1 MWVENGKGDHMT
13 TIQFDEKGLIPAIVQ
28 DHQTRKLLM
37 VAYMNRESLTK
48 TLESREAWFYSRS
61 RENLWHKGE
70 TSGNFLIVKSIKLD
84 CDGDT
89 LLLEVDPKGPAC
101 HTGQDS
107 CFNTDLSDL
116 DNCNFIG
123 ADTDRNVFTDL
134 FSIIEDR
141 KLNPKNGSYT
151 NKLFD
156 EGVSRI
162 AQKVVEEAGETAIAG
177 VTGQKEGLASEISDL
192 IYHVFVL
199 ISANDMSLE
208 QVFAELSERRE
219 SGN

>member
-1 MWVENGKGDHMT
+1 MT
-13 TIQFDEKGLIPAIVQ
+13 TIQFDEKGLIPAVVQ
-28 DHQTRKLLM
+28 DHQTSKLLM
-37 VAYMNRESLTK
+37 VAHMNRESLTK

-89 LLLEVDPKGPAC
+89 LLLEVDAKGPAC
-101 HTGQDS
+101 HTGEDS
-107 CFNTDLSDL
+107 CFNTELSDL
-116 DNCNFIG
+116 GNCNFIG
-123 ADTDRNVFTDL
+123 ADTNRNVFMDL

-141 KLNPKNGSYT
+141 KLNPKKASYT

-177 VTGQKEGLASEISDL
+177 VTGQKEELASEISDL

-199 ISANDMSLE
+199 ISANNMSLE
-208 QVFAELSERRE
+208 QVFQELSTRRE
-219 SGN
+219 SGK

>member
-13 TIQFDEKGLIPAIVQ
+13 TIQFDEKGLIPAVVQ

-123 ADTDRNVFTDL
+123 ADTDWNVFIEL
-134 FSIIEDR
+134 FSIIEDS

-156 EGVSRI
+156 EGVNRI

>member
-1 MWVENGKGDHMT
+1 VWVENGKGDHMT
-13 TIQFDEKGLIPAIVQ
+13 TIQFDEKGLIPAVVQ

>member
-13 TIQFDEKGLIPAIVQ
+13 TIQFDEKGLIPAVVQ

-70 TSGNFLIVKSIKLD
+70 TSGNFLTVKSIKLD

-123 ADTDRNVFTDL
+123 ADTDLNVFMDL

-208 QVFAELSERRE
+208 QVFAELSQRRE

>member
-1 MWVENGKGDHMT
+1 MS
-13 TIQFDEKGLIPAIVQ
+13 TIQFDEKGLIPAVVQ

-37 VAYMNRESLTK
+37 VAYMNRESLAK
-48 TLESREAWFYSRS
+48 TLESKEAWFYSRS

-70 TSGNFLIVKSIKLD
+70 TSGNSLIVRSIKLD

-101 HTGQDS
+101 HTGEES

-123 ADTDRNVFTDL
+123 ADTDRNVFRDL

-141 KLNPKNGSYT
+141 KLNPKSASYT
-151 NKLFD
+151 NKLFN
-156 EGVSRI
+156 EGVNRI

-177 VTGQKEGLASEISDL
+177 VTGQKEELASEISDL

-208 QVFAELSERRE
+208 QVFAELSQRRE

>member
-1 MWVENGKGDHMT
+1 MT
-13 TIQFDEKGLIPAIVQ
+13 TIQFDEKGLIPAVVQ

-116 DNCNFIG
+116 DNCNFKS
-123 ADTDRNVFTDL
+123 ADTDLNVFTDL

-151 NKLFD
+151 NKLFN

-177 VTGQKEGLASEISDL
+177 VTGQKEELASEISDL

-199 ISANDMSLE
+199 ISANDMSLA
-208 QVFAELSERRE
+208 QVFAELSTRRE

>member
-1 MWVENGKGDHMT
+1 MS
-13 TIQFDEKGLIPAIVQ
+13 TIQFDEKGLIPAVVQ

-37 VAYMNRESLTK
+37 VAYMNRESLAK
-48 TLESREAWFYSRS
+48 TLESKEAWFYSRS

-70 TSGNFLIVKSIKLD
+70 TSGNFLIVRSIKLD

-101 HTGQDS
+101 HTGAES

-116 DNCNFIG
+116 NNCNFIG
-123 ADTDRNVFTDL
+123 ADTDLNVFRDL

-141 KLNPKNGSYT
+141 KLNPKNASYT

-156 EGVSRI
+156 EGVNRI

-177 VTGQKEGLASEISDL
+177 VTGQKEELASEISDL

-199 ISANDMSLE
+199 ISANNMSLE
-208 QVFAELSERRE
+208 QVFAELSKRRE

>member
-1 MWVENGKGDHMT
+1 MT
-13 TIQFDEKGLIPAIVQ
+13 TIQFDEKGLIPAVVQ

>member
-13 TIQFDEKGLIPAIVQ
+13 TIQFDEKGLIPAVVQ

>member
-13 TIQFDEKGLIPAIVQ
+13 TIQFDEKGLIPAVVQ

-37 VAYMNRESLTK
+37 LAYMNRESLTK

-89 LLLEVDPKGPAC
+89 LLLEVDAKGPAC
-101 HTGQDS
+101 HTGEDS
-107 CFNTDLSDL
+107 CFNTELSDL
-116 DNCNFIG
+116 GNCNFIG
-123 ADTDRNVFTDL
+123 ADTNRNVFMDL

-141 KLNPKNGSYT
+141 KLNPKNASYT

-177 VTGQKEGLASEISDL
+177 VTGQKEELASEISDL

-199 ISANDMSLE
+199 ISANNMSLE
-208 QVFAELSERRE
+208 QVFQELSTRRE
-219 SGN
+219 SGK

>member
-1 MWVENGKGDHMT
+1 MWNENGKGDYMS
-13 TIQFDEKGLIPAIVQ
+13 TIQFDEKGLIPAVVQ

-37 VAYMNRESLTK
+37 VAYMNRESLAK
-48 TLESREAWFYSRS
+48 TLESKEAWFYSRS

-70 TSGNFLIVKSIKLD
+70 TSGNFLIVRSIKLD

-101 HTGQDS
+101 HTGAES

-123 ADTDRNVFTDL
+123 ADTDLNVFRDL

-141 KLNPKNGSYT
+141 KLNPKNASYT

-156 EGVSRI
+156 EGVNRI

-177 VTGQKEGLASEISDL
+177 VTGQKEELASEISDL

-199 ISANDMSLE
+199 ISANNMSLE
-208 QVFAELSERRE
+208 QVFAELSKRRE

>member
-1 MWVENGKGDHMT
+1 MT
-13 TIQFDEKGLIPAIVQ
+13 TIQFDEKGLIPAVVQ
-28 DHQTRKLLM
+28 DHQTSKLLM

-116 DNCNFIG
+116 DNCNFKS
-123 ADTDRNVFTDL
+123 ADTDLNVFMDL

-151 NKLFD
+151 NKLFN

-177 VTGQKEGLASEISDL
+177 VTG
-192 IYHVFVL
+192 
-199 ISANDMSLE
+199 
-208 QVFAELSERRE
+208 
-219 SGN
+219 

>member
-1 MWVENGKGDHMT
+1 
-13 TIQFDEKGLIPAIVQ
+13 
-28 DHQTRKLLM
+28 
-37 VAYMNRESLTK
+37 
-48 TLESREAWFYSRS
+48 
-61 RENLWHKGE
+61 
-70 TSGNFLIVKSIKLD
+70 
-84 CDGDT
+84 
-89 LLLEVDPKGPAC
+89 
-101 HTGQDS
+101 
-107 CFNTDLSDL
+107 
-116 DNCNFIG
+116 
-123 ADTDRNVFTDL
+123 
-134 FSIIEDR
+134 
-141 KLNPKNGSYT
+141 
-151 NKLFD
+151 LFD